1 MMRVIILLFIF
12 VCNLWT
18 TSFAEGSISDVIDLY
33 QKGDYKNCIIKG
45 NETIKEDPTSVLSY
59 YYLALSYSKLNN
71 KEQALKNYN
80 KVINLGSDRT
90 LTNLAKSAKNKL
102 QEKEKT
108 KQVTGVGDM
117 LIDPDEVKKKE
128 LSGEA
133 IVQEKKQP
141 QKEVQKEIKQVAQKQ
156 EKNEK
161 KTDGQ
166 PSNDEIVN
174 AIRVL
179 QKAGLLQGGLGS
191 IPQQP
196 QAQPQQYQQPQGQYP
211 QQVPNNNMYMDE
223 RTREMHAMMQ
233 MMNYNNNGYG
243 NNNGMMNMMPFMQNG
258 GKMSPEMVQMMMMQQ
273 MMPDFSNNNN
283 NGR

>member
-1 MMRVIILLFIF
+1 MMRVIILLLVF
-12 VCNLWT
+12 VCNFWT
-18 TSFAEGSISDVIDLY
+18 ISFAEDAISDAIDLY
-33 QKGDYKNCIIKG
+33 KKGDYKNCIVKA
-45 NETIKEDPTSVLSY
+45 NETVKADPTSALGY

-80 KVINLGSDRT
+80 KVISLGSDKT
-90 LTNLAKSAKNKL
+90 LVSYAKSARNKL

-108 KQVTGVGDM
+108 KQITGVGDM
-117 LIDPDEVKKKE
+117 LIDTDEIKKKE
-128 LSGEA
+128 LTGEA
-133 IVQEKKQP
+133 RIEENKTTV
-141 QKEVQKEIKQVAQKQ
+141 KEITPVAQKQ
-156 EKNEK
+156 EKKQDK

-166 PSNDEIVN
+166 PTNDEIVE

-179 QKAGLLQGGLGS
+179 QRAGLLQGGLGT
-191 IPQQP
+191 IPQQQAP
-196 QAQPQQYQQPQGQYP
+196 QQQYQPYQQQGQYP
-211 QQVPNNNMYMDE
+211 QQNNNMYMDE

-243 NNNGMMNMMPFMQNG
+243 NNNNMMNMMPFMQNG

-283 NGR
+283 GR